1 MTLLAEL
8 PPPQLSQPARDLLGE
23 RTAHLDGAW
32 EEGQGEGAIAVLDPA
47 TGSALAR
54 LAPSSTEQAERAVG
68 AARRAFDSGPWAG
81 SSPRERSERLHAL
94 ADLMEDHSEE
104 LSELTV
110 AEVGCPIELT
120 RFLQVQWPIDDVR
133 WSAEAALRGPI
144 GGYEQGLPPH
154 PGPPYSSSLLR
165 REPVGVVA
173 AITAFNSPLTQAA
186 WKLGPGLA
194 AGCTFVLKPASKTPL
209 ATIALLRLIERAGFP
224 PGVVNLV
231 HGDAPQ
237 ARVLTTHRDVDMVMF
252 TGSAAVG
259 AEVMASAARALKP
272 CVLELGGKSATIVL
286 PGSDLEQVTGP
297 SVMRFLRISGQAC
310 GATTRTLLPRS
321 EYERYLERAREFLA
335 TVRVG
340 DPWDPATEV
349 GPLIREGQR
358 SFVEEH
364 VAAAV
369 AAGAVVEAG
378 GGRPNRLDGYF
389 VNPTIVGGVANSDP
403 ICREELFGP
412 VGAVLPYDS
421 VEEAVAIANDSDYGL
436 HGAVYGP
443 PDQCMEVA
451 RRIRAG
457 TVSVNGGGSHRP
469 DGPWG
474 GFKRSGFG
482 REMGED
488 GFREFFAVKHVQW
501 PLR

>member
-1 MTLLAEL
+1 MTLLAEQA
-8 PPPQLSQPARDLLGE
+8 PPQLSQSARDLLGE
-23 RTAHLDGAW
+23 ETTYLDGAW
-32 EEGQGEGAIAVLDPA
+32 EQGEGEGSIDVLDPS
-47 TGSALAR
+47 TGAALAE
-54 LAPSSTEQAERAVG
+54 LAPASAEQTERAVG
-68 AARRAFDSGPWAG
+68 AARRAFDSGPWEQTT
-81 SSPRERSERLHAL
+81 PHDRHDLLHRL
-94 ADLMEDHSEE
+94 ADLMEEHAEE

-120 RFLQVQWPIDDVR
+120 RFLQVQWPVDDVR
-133 WSAEAALRGPI
+133 WSAEAALRGPL
-144 GGYEQGLPPH
+144 GGYEQALPPH

-165 REPVGVVA
+165 REPVGVVV

-237 ARVLTTHRDVDMVMF
+237 ARALTAHRDVDMVMF

-259 AEVMASAARALKP
+259 AAVMTDAARALKP
-272 CVLELGGKSATIVL
+272 VVLELGGKSATIVL

-321 EYERYLERAREFLA
+321 EYEGYLERARAFVS
-335 TVRVG
+335 TVKVG

-358 SFVEEH
+358 QFVEDH

-369 AAGAVVEAG
+369 AAGAVVAAG
-378 GGRPNRLDGYF
+378 GGRPAGLDGYF
-389 VNPTIVGGVANSDP
+389 VNPTIVAGVENSDP

-412 VGAVLPYDS
+412 VGALLPYDS
-421 VEEAVAIANDSDYGL
+421 VEEAVAIANDSEYGL

-443 PDQCMEVA
+443 PDQCMDVA

-474 GFKRSGFG
+474 GSKRSGFG